1 MDRTPSC
8 CSQPVAA
15 AAAVYNYGV
24 AGAKI
29 GGYASSYDSRPLSTS
44 SSSAVGVTTVV
55 DDGQGCFCCDSDDDS
70 VERARVAH
78 AKRKCYKSCLR
89 NAFVCAL
96 LVSYTFAGALIFLSI
111 EGDVDADTVDGDD
124 GGGGGGGGGSPVR
137 LAGLMPAQQQN
148 LTTALLAAAAAGEE
162 SRARTVETIWEITV
176 NLNIL
181 YRENW
186 TRLAAQELNRFQE
199 DLIRRL
205 TQQMEIES
213 AAVSYPTGGFIAD
226 HGIDSVDSTFEWN
239 MATSFLYCLSILT
252 TIGYGNITPKTAIG
266 KMVTMVYALIGIPLM
281 LVYLSSIG
289 GLLAWCARGIFTRSL
304 CCCLCSKCGYCCYD
318 EKLMEEKERRMKLK
332 RERKEYDMQMKTF
345 SGHALEPYYVRPGDA
360 DDGVFLRVSD
370 RTAASAASAAAA
382 TSDSASMAAA
392 ELAAAAADSASFVP
406 LLLVG
411 FAFMSMYIGCGA
423 AILHRL
429 DGGGKSY
436 LDCVF
441 FCFMLLSTIG
451 YGNSRSMDVTLT
463 GTATVWF
470 CSVYILSGMALTAM
484 CFNIVH
490 HGVSTKL
497 KTLYRP
503 ATAQTSDGGGACCSG
518 VIPAQQQQR
527 EDCGVGGC
535 GGSISDLTLS
545 STRGTAS
552 NTAGVTASTK
562 S

>member
-1 MDRTPSC
+1 M
-8 CSQPVAA
+8 
-15 AAAVYNYGV
+15 YNYGV
-24 AGAKI
+24 AGATI

-252 TIGYGNITPKTAIG
+252 TIGKSTKRNRYFVII
-266 KMVTMVYALIGIPLM
+266 
-281 LVYLSSIG
+281 LS
-289 GLLAWCARGIFTRSL
+289 
-304 CCCLCSKCGYCCYD
+304 
-318 EKLMEEKERRMKLK
+318 
-332 RERKEYDMQMKTF
+332 
-345 SGHALEPYYVRPGDA
+345 
-360 DDGVFLRVSD
+360 
-370 RTAASAASAAAA
+370 
-382 TSDSASMAAA
+382 
-392 ELAAAAADSASFVP
+392 
-406 LLLVG
+406 LLL
-411 FAFMSMYIGCGA
+411 
-423 AILHRL
+423 
-429 DGGGKSY
+429 
-436 LDCVF
+436 
-441 FCFMLLSTIG
+441 
-451 YGNSRSMDVTLT
+451 
-463 GTATVWF
+463 
-470 CSVYILSGMALTAM
+470 
-484 CFNIVH
+484 
-490 HGVSTKL
+490 
-497 KTLYRP
+497 
-503 ATAQTSDGGGACCSG
+503 
-518 VIPAQQQQR
+518 
-527 EDCGVGGC
+527 
-535 GGSISDLTLS
+535 
-545 STRGTAS
+545 
-552 NTAGVTASTK
+552 
-562 S
+562 

>member
-24 AGAKI
+24 AGATI
-29 GGYASSYDSRPLSTS
+29 GGYGSSYDGCPLSAS
-44 SSSAVGVTTVV
+44 SLSAVGVTTVV

-111 EGDVDADTVDGDD
+111 EGDVDAADAADADD
-124 GGGGGGGGGSPVR
+124 GGGGSPVR
-137 LAGLMPAQQQN
+137 EAGLMPAQQQN
-148 LTTALLAAAAAGEE
+148 LTAVWMAAAAAGEE

-213 AAVSYPTGGFIAD
+213 AAVSYHTGGGGFIVD
-226 HGIDSVDSTFEWN
+226 HGGDSGDSTFEWN

-252 TIGYGNITPKTAIG
+252 TIGYGNITPKTAVG

-360 DDGVFLRVSD
+360 DDVFLRVSD
-370 RTAASAASAAAA
+370 RAASAAA
-382 TSDSASMAAA
+382 SDSASAAAA
-392 ELAAAAADSASFVP
+392 ELAADSASFVP

-411 FAFMSMYIGCGA
+411 FAFMSAYIGCGA
-423 AILHRL
+423 AVLYRL
-429 DGGGKSY
+429 DAGGKSY

-463 GTATVWF
+463 STATVWF

-490 HGVSTKL
+490 HGVSPNSRRSTGR
-497 KTLYRP
+497 RP
-503 ATAQTSDGGGACCSG
+503 RRPSDGGG
-518 VIPAQQQQR
+518 
-527 EDCGVGGC
+527 GVGG
-535 GGSISDLTLS
+535 GGGGGISPSSTTRRLRGKAAAGSILI
-545 STRGTAS
+545 
-552 NTAGVTASTK
+552 
-562 S
+562 